1 MAPACCTASRH
12 AHRTFAIICAV
23 MLIMSMFS
31 CITSATLMHD
41 RSILLD
47 IQASINYMDHHY
59 IDSGHNSS
67 FFKHQMSIP
76 MEISCLHCG
85 SHSRKKCHKRQGKR
99 SGRLAKNARD
109 AQAAL
114 GNYTLLRTWILPLHP
129 EQPAPGFR
137 PLLLKTL
144 KRSRRIDYRYLKE
157 LKYSPLTQAQ
167 PLDHVT
173 VKAALLNVRSVG
185 NKTHITSRFYYIT
198 KFGYF
203 VLN

>member
-59 IDSGHNSS
+59 IDSGHNSY

-76 MEISCLHCG
+76 MEISRLHCG

-99 SGRLAKNARD
+99 SGRFAKNARD

-114 GNYTLLRTWILPLHP
+114 GNYTLLRT
-129 EQPAPGFR
+129 GFR